1 MKFYTEDQVRTMI
14 AQALEMGR
22 QLPPDTC
29 RVTVAGM
36 FYKLGPEAL
45 TPGQTVVLIK
55 EPDNTFDP
63 DAILVAIGLNLDGE
77 PISVGYVANSFK
89 TAEGGTLM
97 ASEIQDYFD
106 KQIVARVY
114 GYKKPHWIL
123 ELSPVID
130 VKGIADMVL
139 GCGEH
144 E

>member
-1 MKFYTEDQVRTMI
+1 MKSYTEDQVRTMI

-22 QLPPDTC
+22 KLPPETC

-36 FYKLGPEAL
+36 YYKLGPEAL

-55 EPDNTFDP
+55 EPGNDFDP
-63 DAILVAIGLNLDGE
+63 DAILVAIGLSLDGE
-77 PISVGYVANSFK
+77 PISVGYVANSLK

-97 ASEIQDYFD
+97 ASDIQSYFD

-130 VKGIADMVL
+130 VEGIADMVL
-139 GCGEH
+139 GGE
-144 E
+144 ENE